1 METHGKSSS
10 DADSASSS
18 HSSVAPGKTAHK
30 RAKGK
35 SRVWEKVAWFTRRS
49 RSKDH
54 AVGGATAAS
63 SESDLSG
70 IPLDNMEFDISPSS
84 SCFDAAGLHQWAP
97 PSWVGSSSSTD
108 SGETFQEEF
117 QDGYRVKRSRLYPN
131 SEVIEQHCLKPSVA
145 RALFHQMEAA
155 SCRGGKGTKYSW
167 QVKKKKSHSIPWHS
181 NYADNSTG
189 QYFRS
194 HWIHWCKIT
203 FHHSQWM
210 IMYYQQMVS
219 ESILINRKWE
229 KWRLKCNLHVL
240 ILKKAS
246 KNLMSFPINF
256 LLCSSKIYYRP
267 PGSDGR

>member
-1 METHGKSSS
+1 METRGKSSS
-10 DADSASSS
+10 DADSASASSS
-18 HSSVAPGKTAHK
+18 HSGVTPAKTAHK
-30 RAKGK
+30 RSKGK

-70 IPLDNMEFDISPSS
+70 IPLDNMDFDISPSS
-84 SCFDAAGLHQWAP
+84 SCFDAAGLHQGAP

-167 QVKKKKSHSIPWHS
+167 QVKKKKKSHSIPWNS

-189 QYFRS
+189 QFNSCR
-194 HWIHWCKIT
+194 T
-203 FHHSQWM
+203 
-210 IMYYQQMVS
+210 
-219 ESILINRKWE
+219 
-229 KWRLKCNLHVL
+229 
-240 ILKKAS
+240 
-246 KNLMSFPINF
+246 
-256 LLCSSKIYYRP
+256 
-267 PGSDGR
+267 

>member
-30 RAKGK
+30 RSKGK

-84 SCFDAAGLHQWAP
+84 SCFDAAGLHQGAP

-194 HWIHWCKIT
+194 
-203 FHHSQWM
+203 
-210 IMYYQQMVS
+210 
-219 ESILINRKWE
+219 R
-229 KWRLKCNLHVL
+229 
-240 ILKKAS
+240 
-246 KNLMSFPINF
+246 
-256 LLCSSKIYYRP
+256 
-267 PGSDGR
+267 